1 MQIKKKKKEDPVI
14 PTSALP
20 DIIFMLLFFFMA
32 ATVLRE
38 RDILVETAAPKASQI
53 QKLEKRRLVSFI
65 YVGKPRDVGKF
76 GSEPRIQLNDVL
88 ATPENIPQF
97 VFSEKSKLPEVDREK
112 LVVSLKIDR
121 NVKMGI
127 VTDVREKLR
136 ESNALKINY
145 AAVASGDEE

>member
-1 MQIKKKKKEDPVI
+1 MQIKKKKKEEPVI

-145 AAVASGDEE
+145 ASVTSSDEE